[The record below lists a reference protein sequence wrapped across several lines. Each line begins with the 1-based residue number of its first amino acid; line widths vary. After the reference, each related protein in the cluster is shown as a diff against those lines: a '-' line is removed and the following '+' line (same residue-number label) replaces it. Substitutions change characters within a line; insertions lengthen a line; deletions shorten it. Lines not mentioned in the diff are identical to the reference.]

1 MGDARVSLTQP
12 TLQPGLAC
20 LTTGE
25 REVRGRDGRKGGGKE
40 EGRDQIR
47 NRHCPRDTIYVD
59 KIFDGWLYE
68 ECLQKEI
75 QWANV

>member
-25 REVRGRDGRKGGGKE
+25 REVRGRDGKKGGGKE
-40 EGRDQIR
+40 GGRERVGEYIQTHFLGGR
-47 NRHCPRDTIYVD
+47 KNGTGRTMGKLESER
-59 KIFDGWLYE
+59 E
-68 ECLQKEI
+68 EL
-75 QWANV
+75 